1 MIYKDK
7 IYGKLEIEEPIIL
20 ELISTPAFLR
30 LKGIEQ
36 AGFFEP
42 HFPGSAKSR
51 FEHSLG
57 VFILLKKFGASLE
70 EQVAGLIH
78 DVSHGVFSHCL
89 DYALGARFEKNHAYQ
104 DKILEKFI
112 KKSEIPGI
120 LKKHGLDL
128 DFILNDKNFPL
139 KEKPLPDLCADRIDY
154 SLRDAV
160 SMQIIEPGE
169 VSYFLSN
176 LFIKNKFWVFKSF
189 KSAKEFTRFFFKM
202 NRLVYSGVPSALMF
216 RTVGD
221 YLKYTLEKGYI
232 TDGDLYTTDRE
243 VLEKINRYLKRDNQ
257 LKILWQRVNNKVK
270 FKIHSRKF
278 NAHVFCKSRAVN
290 PLFEDKGI
298 IKRIS
303 EVDKKWAGV
312 IKKESRPKEYFIKF
326 EK

>member
-78 DVSHGVFSHCL
+78 DVSHAVFSHCI
-89 DYALGARFEKNHAYQ
+89 DYALDSGSEEKQDHQ
-104 DKILEKFI
+104 DKIFEKFI

-128 DFILNDKNFPL
+128 DFILNDKSFPL
-139 KEKPLPDLCADRIDY
+139 KEKSLPDLCADRLDY
-154 SLRDAV
+154 SLRDGFMIKMV
-160 SMQIIEPGE
+160 TLKD
-169 VSYFLSN
+169 VDYFLNN
-176 LFIKNKFWVFKSF
+176 LFIKNNFWVFRNF
-189 KSAKEFTRFFFKM
+189 RGAKKFANFFLRI
-202 NRLVYSGVPSALMF
+202 NRVYYAGLPSALMF

-221 YLKYTLEKGYI
+221 YLRHALQKKYISEK
-232 TDGDLYTTDRE
+232 DLYTTDQKVLKE
-243 VLEKINRYLKRDNQ
+243 VNRYLKCDSR
-257 LKILWQRVNNKVK
+257 LRVLWERTNNKVK
-270 FKIHSRKF
+270 FKISPKDF

-303 EVDKKWAGV
+303 EVDKRWVEV